1 MATRQ
6 SLPRAKANTRPAEKA
21 GLLPTKRRTSEQ
33 VRADNEEKERRKAA
47 DLAAKAAAKN
57 AKVSRIAELEEQ
69 MAVNDAD
76 EQLVRHTAPPPEP
89 PRSRPRPRLRT
100 GPQLTRT
107 FAVSDLNGAYE
118 DGRQPECTGVVVT
131 NVHKVLAPSGASVTA
146 GDGGYIS
153 GSEADNASIEEA
165 VIRSPPKK
173 KQKSA
178 IREAVSANKGLGA
191 AVTKGVTRDKP
202 AQNSSVFI
210 KTWASDVFTQA
221 IRTPFNSR
229 AGTARSSSAPSFTSS
244 SAILASIPVYD
255 SENDSGSNY
264 NGFGNDE
271 DEIIERIAALASPS
285 KAGGIVGLVQ
295 PKAEEAEAQPAVRK
309 SRPTTGI
316 RVEPISEL
324 DEVQTVP
331 LSTKTTT
338 TRTTANT
345 KARTAKATTTV
356 ATNTVATSTNVVATS
371 TNATNAQLPAG
382 VFGRWRSQ
390 FVPTYMI
397 FVGGQRDPW
406 NIDDPTAESAIKEA
420 FTVVYPNVPYPQD
433 SVAQQG
439 MFGVLNQRIYEYR
452 GGFGSTALMALHD
465 YLGALPQLNCT
476 DLQQAHLKQMLE
488 KKAFLYEK
496 FDMEMDRVTPY
507 WGGLLRSPFI
517 IQTFAH
523 HFTFTEGAKNVPGF
537 AELTPK
543 GALALSAAAM
553 ERAFTLWAEG
563 MIGFNKRGVP
573 IVLPA
578 RNARTGKESKIQ
590 NAFAEQNWGDAIRLY
605 ARSVENLKSGSFA
618 KIVEQAKAFANQTR
632 LASKRHVPMVINCDL
647 DDEMDDRGC
656 LQDLSSDEDA

>member
-1 MATRQ
+1 
-6 SLPRAKANTRPAEKA
+6 
-21 GLLPTKRRTSEQ
+21 
-33 VRADNEEKERRKAA
+33 
-47 DLAAKAAAKN
+47 
-57 AKVSRIAELEEQ
+57 
-69 MAVNDAD
+69 
-76 EQLVRHTAPPPEP
+76 
-89 PRSRPRPRLRT
+89 
-100 GPQLTRT
+100 
-107 FAVSDLNGAYE
+107 
-118 DGRQPECTGVVVT
+118 
-131 NVHKVLAPSGASVTA
+131 
-146 GDGGYIS
+146 
-153 GSEADNASIEEA
+153 
-165 VIRSPPKK
+165 
-173 KQKSA
+173 
-178 IREAVSANKGLGA
+178 
-191 AVTKGVTRDKP
+191 
-202 AQNSSVFI
+202 
-210 KTWASDVFTQA
+210 
-221 IRTPFNSR
+221 
-229 AGTARSSSAPSFTSS
+229 
-244 SAILASIPVYD
+244 AILASIPVYD

-271 DEIIERIAALASPS
+271 DEIIKRIAALASPS
-285 KAGGIVGLVQ
+285 KAGRIVGLVQ

-345 KARTAKATTTV
+345 KARTAKATATV
-356 ATNTVATSTNVVATS
+356 ATNAVATS

-406 NIDDPTAESAIKEA
+406 NIDDPTAEAAIKEA
-420 FTVVYPNVPYPQD
+420 FTVVYPNVSYPQD

-439 MFGVLNQRIYEYR
+439 MFGVLNQRIYKYC

-465 YLGALPQLNCT
+465 YLSALPQLNCT

-496 FDMEMDRVTPY
+496 FDMEMDHVTPY
-507 WGGLLRSPFI
+507 WGGLLQSPFI

-523 HFTFTEGAKNVPGF
+523 HFTFTEGTKNVPGF

-590 NAFAEQNWGDAIRLY
+590 NAFAEQNWGDAIHLY

-618 KIVEQAKAFANQTR
+618 KIVKQAKAFANQTR

-647 DDEMDDRGC
+647 DDKMDNRGC
-656 LQDLSSDEDA
+656 LQDLSSDEGKSLNVIDHGNKAHRNFLMNNSSTSQ